1 MKYNLSKPLIKQIVD
16 SQEIWLMGYEI
27 FRRSGVHIVEG
38 LNATHM
44 RALVEDRGAFDVSLT
59 FSKLGELLHYRCSCQ
74 RVGLSKKIC
83 EHCTAVLLQI
93 TEDGDLLRRV
103 DSEELPWP
111 FSDHTIVEAEHYGEI
126 THAEDAET
134 SFREAKAIVEDVKA
148 LRFITAFE
156 DIKKRYDMMPI
167 RLRAYIEWL
176 KCEAFPV
183 ALSLKIGTS
192 QLYNIKD
199 VPGFAEAF
207 VNGTEIYYG
216 KSFTFNPQKHCIAN
230 RELQLFE
237 FVQDLVGDQVL
248 YKTEMVHKQ
257 KLRMTSY
264 RFRQF
269 IDLCM
274 AFDIPI
280 YEKVTEKRIHI
291 EDQLPALTFD
301 IESESTYITIG
312 TTLFE
317 QFEFADTEGFFLR
330 NRENQLYKIPYRLQK
345 IFMILMANDQFPK
358 VPMVHAQR
366 VLDTIIPALKRVGTV
381 VYGESLKT
389 HLIDASM
396 QCQVYIDYKEKA
408 VHIKPICQY
417 GEVRF
422 NPLSQKFENR
432 PNGQLCIRD
441 HEAEIRFL
449 ARFDSEVFLPVVDT
463 YRIIREQHIYDFLA
477 TTLREWLQEIQV
489 YSTKRFKRKR
499 VIEPAQLTQRVRIS
513 EKLDYLEFH
522 ADLEGVS
529 QEELKRILKAYREHK
544 QYYLLKNGA
553 YLSLE
558 KLNLDVLD
566 QTISHFGI
574 KQSALGKPLMLPLS
588 AAYYLGDKLQDEGRE
603 TIDAFFARIQALNEE
618 PVKLPDALMQV
629 LRPYQIRGVQ
639 WLSSLSKLNL
649 GGILADDMGLG
660 KTLQILAYLMDQR
673 QALKGKRTLI
683 VAPTSLIYNWGHEI
697 EKFTKGLTYD
707 VVVGSQDD
715 RKRIVTNSQSMI
727 WITSYGS
734 LRRDLHLYEAERFF
748 SVILDEAQHIKN
760 EGSLGAKVVKQLTA
774 DHRFAVT
781 GTPIENNLGELW
793 SIFDFILPKHL
804 GSRSYFKQ
812 AFEKPLAG
820 EQRETAQAELKQLI
834 TPFILRRI
842 KRDVLKELPD
852 KFESHVYVGMTEEQ
866 KLLYHATLSR
876 LRGEFGQG
884 GDVNRIRMLAGLT
897 RLRQICCHPGA
908 YLDDYHGG
916 SGKLDALV
924 ETLDQLSE
932 GGHSVLVFSQ
942 FTSVLRL
949 IKATIHQSY
958 FYMDGK
964 TSPEDRMTLVDRFN
978 SGERSVFL
986 ISLKAGGTGLNLIGA
1001 DTVIHFDPWWNPAVE
1016 QQATDRAHRIGQVQ
1030 NVHVI
1035 KLIAQ
1040 NTIEEKIQKLQQQKQ
1055 QLIDDFIK
1063 PGETFISKLSEVELQ
1078 LLFS

>member
-1 MKYNLSKPLIKQIVD
+1 MRYNLSKPLIKQIVD

-27 FRRSGVHIVEG
+27 FKRAGVHIVEG

-44 RALVEDRGAFDVSLT
+44 RALVEDKGAFDVSLS

-74 RVGLSKKIC
+74 RAGLSKKIC

-93 TEDGDLLRRV
+93 TEDGSLLKRV

-111 FSDHTIVEAEHYGEI
+111 FSDHTIVEADAY
-126 THAEDAET
+126 AQKSADQNAET
-134 SFREAKAIVEDVKA
+134 SFKEAKAIVEDVKA

-167 RLRAYIEWL
+167 RLRAYVEWM

-183 ALSLKIGTS
+183 ALSLKIGTT

-199 VPGFAEAF
+199 VPAFAEAF

-237 FVQDLVGDQVL
+237 FIQDLVGDQAL
-248 YKTEMVHKQ
+248 YKTEGVHKQ

-274 AFDIPI
+274 AFDIPV
-280 YEKVTEKRIHI
+280 YEKLTEKRILI
-291 EDQLPALTFD
+291 EDRLPALRFE
-301 IESESTYITIG
+301 IENESAYITIR
-312 TTLFE
+312 TALFE
-317 QFEFADTEGFFLR
+317 QYSFADTEGFFLR
-330 NRENQLYKIPYRLQK
+330 NQANQLYKIPYRLQK
-345 IFMILMANDQFPK
+345 IFMILMANDQFPSM
-358 VPMVHAQR
+358 PIVHAQR
-366 VLDTIIPALKRVGTV
+366 ILDTIVPALNRIGSIE
-381 VYGESLKT
+381 YGLNLKGQ
-389 HLIDASM
+389 LIEAPM
-396 QCQVYIDYKEKA
+396 QRQVYIDYKEKA
-408 VHIKPICQY
+408 VHIKPICRY
-417 GEVRF
+417 GEISF
-422 NPLSQKFENR
+422 NPLSQKFENL
-432 PNGQLCIRD
+432 PNGMLCLRD
-441 HEAEIRFL
+441 HEAEMRFMSL
-449 ARFDSEVFLPVVDT
+449 FDSDVFLPVVDT
-463 YRIIREQHIYDFLA
+463 FRIIREQHIYAFLA
-477 TTLREWLQEIQV
+477 TTLKDWLQDMQV

-499 VIEPAQLTQRVRIS
+499 VIEPAQLTQRIRIS

-588 AAYYLGDKLQDEGRE
+588 AAYYLGDKLKAGSSD
-603 TIDAFFARIQALNEE
+603 TLDAFFARIQSLSNE
-618 PVKLPDALMQV
+618 PVKLPESLMQV
-629 LRPYQIRGVQ
+629 LRPYQLRGVQ

-707 VVVGSQDD
+707 IIVGSQEE
-715 RKRIVTNSQSMI
+715 RKRLVENSQSMI

-734 LRRDLHLYEAERFF
+734 LRRDLHLYETERFF

-760 EGSLGAKVVKQLTA
+760 EGSLGAKVVKQLIA

-812 AFEKPLAG
+812 AFEKPIAG
-820 EQRETAQAELKQLI
+820 EAREAVQEELKQLI
-834 TPFILRRI
+834 TPFILRRV
-842 KRDVLKELPD
+842 KREVLKELPD
-852 KFESHVYVGMTEEQ
+852 KLESHVYVGMTEEQ
-866 KLLYHATLSR
+866 KMLYLATLSR

-884 GDVNRIRMLAGLT
+884 SDMNRIRMLAGLT

-964 TSPEDRMTLVDRFN
+964 TSPEDRMALVDRFN

-1063 PGETFISKLSEVELQ
+1063 PGETFISTLSEVELQ
-1078 LLFS
+1078 LLFT